1 MTTPEEV
8 CEAFV
13 DESGWP
19 KPVPV
24 SRRQISA
31 WMASPSLEVRG
42 ALFHF
47 LRERAEISRV
57 ETPFTPEELFP
68 FITGYFEDCL
78 AVPEEV
84 AYDSKWILGSTDLTH
99 AIAYWASDFW
109 KQQRGPG
116 RGRSCLISWLRSVLL
131 RFPQYRRLLATAL
144 ADHLFFQKRIRKGFV
159 AWASDPE
166 LAPLFPELIETRTS
180 YPAA

>member
-1 MTTPEEV
+1 MTTPQEV

-19 KPVPV
+19 KPAPV

-31 WMASPSLEVRG
+31 WMVAPSLEVRG

-57 ETPFTPEELFP
+57 EPPFTAEDLFP
-68 FITGYFEDCL
+68 FITTYFKDCL
-78 AVPEEV
+78 AAPEEL
-84 AYDSKWILGSTDLTH
+84 ADRSKWVLGSTDLTH

-109 KQQRGPG
+109 KQQGGPSK
-116 RGRSCLISWLRSVLL
+116 RRAHLMSWLRSVLL
-131 RFPQYRRLLATAL
+131 DFPQHQELLATAL
-144 ADHLFFQKRIRKGFV
+144 ADHLFSQKRIRKGFKE
-159 AWASDPE
+159 WGFDPE
-166 LAPLFPELIETRTS
+166 IAPLFPELVEAKT
-180 YPAA
+180 A